1 MSSKD
6 VLAFHPVNNQLA
18 ISTRSVTEMLGER
31 GEALTFVLF
40 FDQEDGA
47 PVKLEVGGTA
57 LSPLESFDHD
67 DAAVEAACSFV
78 RFPEKLKALQPP
90 YKKGTKMHVLVRRDS
105 REFFEL
111 SFKIEKV
118 RSPVFVIHSPPG
130 RDFLAVRTPELKQ
143 VLAGNIDFKNLE
155 EYLAAFHAHGPPGNR
170 CGHCR
175 QRCAAVIFRCNH
187 ATFCLDCDRRYRTSV
202 CPHCNEESGTGV
214 PVRRS
219 LYCMACPHKTCTR
232 VGAFFQPCF
241 CMVACQPAAA
251 RATHCPNCGIPIEEV
266 VNVRVV

>member
-1 MSSKD
+1 MSPKD
-6 VLAFHPVNNQLA
+6 VLAFHPVNSELG
-18 ISTRSVTEMLGER
+18 ISTRSVTEMLGKN
-31 GEALTFVLF
+31 GEALTFLLF
-40 FDQEDGA
+40 FDQDDGV
-47 PVKLEVGGTA
+47 PVNLEVGGTT

-67 DAAVEAACSFV
+67 DAQVEAACSFV
-78 RFPEKLKALQPP
+78 GFSDKLKTLQPP
-90 YKKGTKMHVLVRRDS
+90 YKKGTKMHVLVRRAS

-118 RSPVFVIHSPPG
+118 RSPVFAIRSAPG
-130 RDFLAVRTPELKQ
+130 RDFLAVRTPALKQ
-143 VLAGNIDFKNLE
+143 LAGNIDFKNLE
-155 EYLAAFHAHGPPGNR
+155 EYLAAFEATGPPGNR

-187 ATFCLDCDRRYRTSV
+187 AAFCIECDRRYRTSV
-202 CPHCNEESGTGV
+202 CPHCNEESSTGV

-241 CMVACQPAAA
+241 CMVACQPEAA
-251 RATHCPNCGIPIEEV
+251 RAARCPNCDIPIEEV